1 MLTGRSLVTRLRTL
15 AQTDHLTRLP
25 RRDILNEALLQE
37 HDYLMILDIDNFK
50 SVNDTHGHGVGDLA
64 LVAFAHALI
73 GDGDIPGM
81 KIGNAYRVPK
91 INVIRYALSAGNPQ
105 PAA

>member
-1 MLTGRSLVTRLRTL
+1 MGKGMRAGRKPSAGKAGNMQKQL
-15 AQTDHLTRLP
+15 AQVQAMLGISRHL
-25 RRDILNEALLQE
+25 A
-37 HDYLMILDIDNFK
+37 Y
-50 SVNDTHGHGVGDLA
+50 
-64 LVAFAHALI
+64 ALI

>member
-1 MLTGRSLVTRLRTL
+1 MTKIEIQTLYEDLVRSRGLGDVYKRQMLGISRHL
-15 AQTDHLTRLP
+15 A
-25 RRDILNEALLQE
+25 
-37 HDYLMILDIDNFK
+37 Y
-50 SVNDTHGHGVGDLA
+50 
-64 LVAFAHALI
+64 ALI